1 MKHFLFFFF
10 YFFHRNY
17 RKTLSFFKHCRGI
30 VALTL
35 RILCE
40 TTVSVQK
47 NFMQRKQIVVHK
59 DLIHQ
64 ITSDRFLWGPFD
76 AHTRTHM
83 PKCTSDKRYIF
94 YFLYKTYVI
103 AYTNALVTP
112 PAIQP
117 VGQSA
122 SALVRQPTKRHP
134 IISHLLLS
142 KWQLPLVSW
151 LFIKSAACCCI
162 ALVATTHRIVVIS
175 FLCFLFNIF
184 GLHVFSWPHLYICI
198 SANCV
203 CLLAKIVC
211 YCTLCLS
218 ACRECSVLSTVIAV
232 ESFGS
237 CDSCLEMPLQKC
249 DIQVHPSVVYWSLIG
264 GEVVF
269 IILTFPTQLKAHRE
283 STTHL

>member
-142 KWQLPLVSW
+142 K
-151 LFIKSAACCCI
+151 
-162 ALVATTHRIVVIS
+162 
-175 FLCFLFNIF
+175 
-184 GLHVFSWPHLYICI
+184 
-198 SANCV
+198 
-203 CLLAKIVC
+203 
-211 YCTLCLS
+211 
-218 ACRECSVLSTVIAV
+218 
-232 ESFGS
+232 
-237 CDSCLEMPLQKC
+237 
-249 DIQVHPSVVYWSLIG
+249 
-264 GEVVF
+264 
-269 IILTFPTQLKAHRE
+269 
-283 STTHL
+283 